1 MLGPP
6 AHPAFDPTC
15 LHLAADLRRLGIE
28 PTRGAWHQ
36 VRHGVWVRADAFAA
50 MDPLHRHA
58 ALVHASALTR
68 RGPGELVFAREA
80 AAALWGL
87 PRITPWP
94 THVHHLVTRRGVS
107 GATVLRPFL
116 GTEAEPV
123 DVDGLLVTSVA
134 RTVVDLARTG
144 TLHDAVTAADHALRH
159 GLCTRAELLDEATSI
174 PARGHGR
181 GAAGLVAE
189 LADGRSM
196 SHGESLSRVQMFVLR
211 LPRPEL
217 QVAFHDDLGHIGDT
231 DFGWKGVAGEFDGR
245 LKYRVPPGGSAQD
258 VERVVWAEKKRE
270 DRLRRQARV
279 ARWVWAEAVQ
289 KYRLAAILAQVGITP
304 ERRSAWFDLG
314 A

>member
-1 MLGPP
+1 M
-6 AHPAFDPTC
+6 
-15 LHLAADLRRLGIE
+15 
-28 PTRGAWHQ
+28 
-36 VRHGVWVRADAFAA
+36 
-50 MDPLHRHA
+50 
-58 ALVHASALTR
+58 
-68 RGPGELVFAREA
+68 FAREA

-94 THVHHLVTRRGVS
+94 VHVHHLVTRRGVS
-107 GATVLRPFL
+107 GAKVLRPFL
-116 GTEAEPV
+116 GSEAEPAE
-123 DVDGLLVTSVA
+123 VDGLVVTSVA
-134 RTVVDLARTG
+134 RTIVDLARTG

-159 GLCTRAELLDEATSI
+159 GFCTEADLLGEVASV

-181 GAAGLVAE
+181 GAAALVAE

-196 SHGESLSRVQMFVLR
+196 SPGESLSRVQMFVLR

-217 QVAFHDDLGHIGDT
+217 QVAYHDDQGHVGDA
-231 DFGWKGVAGEFDGR
+231 DFGWKGVVGEFDGR
-245 LKYRVPPGGSAQD
+245 LKYRVPPGGSPRD
-258 VERVVWAEKKRE
+258 VERVVWAEKRRE

-289 KYRLAAILAQVGITP
+289 KHRLAAILAQVGITP